1 MGENLVH
8 GNDSK
13 MIVLKNFSYL
23 IVVSIIGFFSY

>member
-13 MIVLKNFSYL
+13 MIVLKNYL